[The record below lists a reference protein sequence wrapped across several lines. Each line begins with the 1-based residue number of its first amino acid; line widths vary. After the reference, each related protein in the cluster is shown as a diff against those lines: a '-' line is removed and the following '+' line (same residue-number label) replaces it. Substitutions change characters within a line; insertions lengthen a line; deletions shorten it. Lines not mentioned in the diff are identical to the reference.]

1 MTKAGKVCY
10 IGGTLLKGGANMA
23 ETAMGGIL
31 LAASYTD
38 WKKEKI
44 PNQLIL
50 AGMVPLMV
58 AFIHSGSLR
67 MAGYRMLA
75 MAFVFF
81 FCWKIYL
88 LGGLG
93 AGDVKLFMLLA
104 GVCGLN
110 RLLYIALIAFFLAAI
125 HILVRNYILPGNRR
139 KRTVILAPFVFA
151 GYTLVMVGRWL
162 A

>member
-1 MTKAGKVCY
+1 MTGAGKVCY
-10 IGGTLLKGGANMA
+10 IGGTLLKGGADMA
-23 ETAMGGIL
+23 EIAMGGIL

-44 PNQLIL
+44 PNRLIL
-50 AGMVPLMV
+50 AGMVPLV
-58 AFIHSGSLR
+58 AVFIQSGSLR
-67 MAGYRMLA
+67 AAGYRMLA

-81 FCWKIYL
+81 FCWHIYL

-104 GVCGLN
+104 GVCGLD
-110 RLLYIALIAFFLAAI
+110 RMLYIALIAFFLTAI
-125 HILVRNYILPGNRR
+125 HILVRNHILPGGKR

-151 GYTLVMVGRWL
+151 SYALVMAGRWL